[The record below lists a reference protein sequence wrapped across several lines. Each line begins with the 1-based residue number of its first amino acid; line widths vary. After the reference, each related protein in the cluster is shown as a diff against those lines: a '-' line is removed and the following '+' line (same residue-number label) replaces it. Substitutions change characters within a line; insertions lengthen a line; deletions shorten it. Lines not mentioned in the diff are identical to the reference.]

1 MSAFAFSIST
11 FASPM
16 STYMKISIVKL
27 IFLVQKQISEKRF
40 QILCCFVNA
49 FLQIRIICTDKCIFR
64 YTCKVVYN
72 FLSFI
77 RTYCLILY
85 SKRQI
90 PMTEDVKN
98 AFLLEKEMQELGGI
112 YNNVT
117 VDGYQNFIFIN
128 RFGGIQHQ
136 GSLNKALRRIIRDC
150 NDKQLLKEKK
160 NPVLLPNF
168 SCHSLRHT
176 FTTRLVEAGVNI
188 KVIQNLCGHSRS
200 DVTLDIYTTVTKEL
214 KQAEFDDFQ
223 KKLKEKKQEW
233 KNRQEK
239 DA

>member
-1 MSAFAFSIST
+1 MRRRVFRKSLLWSWDGYTEKWLNSI
-11 FASPM
+11 FQQPM
-16 STYMKISIVKL
+16 GDC
-27 IFLVQKQISEKRF
+27 R
-40 QILCCFVNA
+40 
-49 FLQIRIICTDKCIFR
+49 
-64 YTCKVVYN
+64 
-72 FLSFI
+72 SFI
-77 RTYCLILY
+77 SC
-85 SKRQI
+85 I

-112 YNNVT
+112 HNNVT

-128 RFGGIQHQ
+128 RFGGVQHQ
-136 GSLNKALRRIIRDC
+136 GSLNKVLRRIIRDC

-200 DVTLDIYTTVTKEL
+200 DMTLDIYTTVTKEL

>member
-1 MSAFAFSIST
+1 MRVGEVTGLRWEDIDLNAGMIDVNHTLAYYKHRDENGCYFSIQ
-11 FASPM
+11 SPK
-16 STYMKISIVKL
+16 T
-27 IFLVQKQISEKRF
+27 R
-40 QILCCFVNA
+40 A
-49 FLQIRIICTDKCIFR
+49 G
-64 YTCKVVYN
+64 
-72 FLSFI
+72 
-77 RTYCLILY
+77 
-85 SKRQI
+85 KRQI

-112 YNNVT
+112 HNNVT

-128 RFGGIQHQ
+128 RFGGVQHQ

-160 NPVLLPNF
+160 NPLLLPNF

-200 DVTLDIYTTVTKEL
+200 DVILDIYIYDSNKRIKTGRV
-214 KQAEFDDFQ
+214 
-223 KKLKEKKQEW
+223 
-233 KNRQEK
+233 
-239 DA
+239 